1 MEIKLKVDTPA
12 TKIDFEFGCS
22 EAETQMLIQD
32 PAYQNLCSVI
42 VEQLRLGG
50 GHWRDMR
57 DNNRKDKSQ
66 YQQPRDDW
74 RKAYGDIQRQV
85 QLHNKAVDTAID
97 QINRMIERIIRNTD
111 TRS

>member
-1 MEIKLKVDTPA
+1 MEIKLSVKQPGRADVN
-12 TKIDFEFGCS
+12 FEFSCNAEEAAVLINDPVYQELGKKLIS
-22 EAETQMLIQD
+22 EISFKHQHGD
-32 PAYQNLCSVI
+32 
-42 VEQLRLGG
+42 
-50 GHWRDMR
+50 
-57 DNNRKDKSQ
+57 RKDKSQ